1 MLSMLLFV
9 PDVVACIVYF
19 GGVGQSYTFLQDSVH
34 AFWHMC
40 LPLLCN
46 LFLDMNTAWVYLIL
60 AGICEIG
67 WAFGLKYSDGFTK
80 IGVSIITVAVMIL
93 SFVLLAQAMKHLPLG
108 TAYAIWT
115 GIGAAG
121 TAILGIVFLN
131 EPRDAVRIFCILLI
145 IVGVVGLKV
154 FSGAK

>member
-1 MLSMLLFV
+1 
-9 PDVVACIVYF
+9 
-19 GGVGQSYTFLQDSVH
+19 
-34 AFWHMC
+34 
-40 LPLLCN
+40 
-46 LFLDMNTAWVYLIL
+46 MNTAWVYLLL

-67 WAFGLKYSDGFTK
+67 WAFGLKYSEGFTK
-80 IGVSIITVAVMIL
+80 IGVSIVTVAVMIL

-108 TAYAIWT
+108 TAYATWT

-131 EPRDAVRIFCILLI
+131 EPRDAVRVFFILLI